1 MANDKKKG
9 QEYPMDWFFNPE
21 SSAVEALDNIGVNI
35 KAVGALNLIDEGE
48 GTLPPAYQRSFGLDE
63 QMGRGMDYVAGAAK
77 DVSQETIDKII
88 PGIAIGAG
96 EAISR
101 IVKWDW
107 KLPPAVRP
115 KIKGAGKVGVAYT
128 LALDASQLVSE
139 KAREYGVRKTPSL
152 VGAGTAAFGTYKLA
166 TKFAFNFL
174 SNIKVGM
181 AADVMDKVINDASSK
196 VYRKALLET
205 SEKVVTKLKGGK
217 IVVDAASK
225 KSLAIKAQMLAQEA
239 GEKASTEVVD
249 VIKERMG
256 KEAAKGWD
264 DVTRQLIKP
273 RVATRV
279 GKYLVQFA
287 PKLGKRLALSAMAT
301 AIPEPYSTALGVAG
315 IVYTAYDIFNLMKHM
330 PDSSVL
336 YNLIFEDVPEENI
349 EDTLM
354 NEMTVADSLFAP
366 GEQRMQE

>member
-1 MANDKKKG
+1 MANDKKKD

-21 SSAVEALDNIGVNI
+21 SSAVEALDNIGVNTG
-35 KAVGALNLIDEGE
+35 AVGALNLIDEGE
-48 GTLPPAYQRSFGLDE
+48 GTLPPAYQRSFGFDE
-63 QMGRGMDYVAGAAK
+63 QMGRGMDYIAGATV

-152 VGAGTAAFGTYKLA
+152 LGAGTAAYGTYKLA

-174 SNIKVGM
+174 SNTKVGM
-181 AADVMDKVINDASSK
+181 AAEVMDKVIGDASLK
-196 VYRKALLET
+196 VYNN
-205 SEKVVTKLKGGK
+205 VLKGVG
-217 IVVDAASK
+217 AASNEQ
-225 KSLAIKAQMLAQEA
+225 LAIKAQMLAREA
-239 GEKASTEVVD
+239 GEQASKEVAD

-273 RVATRV
+273 RVATKV